1 MAATFAAEQGGAV
14 HGIIHAIV
22 GLASSQL
29 VTLLSFDMG
38 LSLRW
43 GDLRTEVR
51 NPVLW
56 RALVA
61 ALLGVPL
68 LAILVAATLPLGPAA
83 RGVIVLMAIS
93 PGAPMLM
100 HKAHKSGNVALAV
113 TLALVLTLAALV
125 SVPVEIAVL
134 NRLFPVDLHVSS
146 AELLRRLVPK
156 LLLPLVLGFAVRGAW
171 PAVASAMEPFV
182 RRLFQLALLI
192 VAIGAVAA
200 SWYVV
205 ARMSPWA
212 WLAMLLVTMGAVLL
226 GDTVGGRDPRERATA
241 AYAIVLGNPAIAMT
255 VVALSYPE
263 LHAVPVILAYA
274 LLRAVLVLPYAVLSS
289 RRLSVR
295 NRPMDSP

>member
-1 MAATFAAEQGGAV
+1 V
-14 HGIIHAIV
+14 HEIIHAIV

-43 GDLRTEVR
+43 DDVRKEVR

-61 ALLGVPL
+61 AVLGVPL

-100 HKAHKSGNVALAV
+100 NKAHKSGNVALAV

-134 NRLFPVDLHVSS
+134 NRLFPVDLHASS

-156 LLLPLVLGFAVRGAW
+156 LLLPLVLGFVVRGAW
-171 PAVASAMEPFV
+171 PTVANTMEPFV
-182 RRLFQLALLI
+182 RRLFQLALLV
-192 VAIGAVAA
+192 VAIGAVAT

-205 ARMSPWA
+205 AHMSPWA
-212 WLAMLLVTMGAVLL
+212 WLAMLLVTMGAALL
-226 GDTVGGRDPRERATA
+226 GDAIGGRDPRERATA
-241 AYAIVLGNPAIAMT
+241 AYAVVLGNPAIAMT

-263 LHAVPVILAYA
+263 LRAVPIILTYA
-274 LLRAVLVLPYAVLSS
+274 LLRAVLVLPYAVHSS

-295 NRPMDSP
+295 DRPMDSP